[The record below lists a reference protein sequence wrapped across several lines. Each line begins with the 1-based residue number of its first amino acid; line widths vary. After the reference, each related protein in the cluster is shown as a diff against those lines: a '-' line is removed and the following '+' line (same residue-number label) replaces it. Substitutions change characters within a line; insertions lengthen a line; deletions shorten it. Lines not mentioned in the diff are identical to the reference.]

1 MNATQLLKGEK
12 ALITKIEINTLRC
25 KLLEMGCYPG
35 NTIQMKQKAPLGD
48 PIAFDIGGYTLALR
62 KDEAKLIE
70 VEKI

>member
-1 MNATQLLKGEK
+1 MNASQLKKGER
-12 ALITKIEINTLRC
+12 AKIIKVEINVLRC

-35 NTIQMKQKAPLGD
+35 NELTMRWSAPLGD
-48 PIAFDIGGYTLALR
+48 PIAFNIDNYTLALR